1 MPVLL
6 FLSFISRLISI
17 PLAWSRII
25 GAAVMVASVPFSG
38 RLLESFPWLPRVV
51 VAGGHVSTLRHR
63 GVGRVS
69 RTKISLANVSIFTAC
84 ILCWPRNSS
93 RNRIVARNWTPPD
106 FISEMITRLPPPL
119 PFPPAR
125 TCTGSRGDKKA
136 KSLFE
141 HFFFFF
147 FQRPDEL
154 CKCFEREWLYLRV
167 FPFSYAR
174 EA

>member
-1 MPVLL
+1 MPVLM
-6 FLSFISRLISI
+6 FLSFISKLISI

-69 RTKISLANVSIFTAC
+69 RTKISLANASIFTAC

-93 RNRIVARNWTPPD
+93 RNRTVARNWTPPD
-106 FISEMITRLPPPL
+106 FISEMITRLPPLPSPL
-119 PFPPAR
+119 HAPAQVAGAIR
-125 TCTGSRGDKKA
+125 KRNHC
-136 KSLFE
+136 LNI
-141 HFFFFF
+141 FF
-147 FQRPDEL
+147 RDRMSCANVL
-154 CKCFEREWLYLRV
+154 NVNGCI
-167 FPFSYAR
+167 
-174 EA
+174 